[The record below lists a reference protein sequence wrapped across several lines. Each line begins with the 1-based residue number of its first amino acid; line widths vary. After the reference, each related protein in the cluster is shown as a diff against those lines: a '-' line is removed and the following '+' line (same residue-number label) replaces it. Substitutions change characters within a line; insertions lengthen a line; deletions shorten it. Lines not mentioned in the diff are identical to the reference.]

1 MIKKRPYFILLI
13 IVLNII
19 YPYKAFGTIKN
30 IESVPDKWILLED
43 YIYNIVFSIIVI
55 IISLIIKKYL
65 ILILQLVFLIVSFI
79 LINNQYPAAYIILLI
94 ISALYLSY
102 LVFLMIKSFVSL
114 KK

>member
-13 IVLNII
+13 ILLNII
-19 YPYKAFGTIKN
+19 YPYKAFSTIEN

-65 ILILQLVFLIVSFI
+65 ILVLQLVFLIVSFI
-79 LINNQYPAAYIILLI
+79 LINNQYPA
-94 ISALYLSY
+94 
-102 LVFLMIKSFVSL
+102 M
-114 KK
+114 